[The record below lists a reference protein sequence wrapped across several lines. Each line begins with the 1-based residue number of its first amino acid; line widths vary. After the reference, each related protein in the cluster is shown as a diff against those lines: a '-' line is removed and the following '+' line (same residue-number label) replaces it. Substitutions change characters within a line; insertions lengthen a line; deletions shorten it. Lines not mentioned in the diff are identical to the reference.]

1 MKRIY
6 YISFILILG
15 FLLSPVNSYA
25 CKVSKE
31 IKTESNCCHAKVD
44 STASQKI
51 NKHCCKET
59 KSEKKSCN
67 GSCSNSDCNVTP
79 VFSSILPVLFFNLKE
94 NIFIFQD
101 KILNFSYL
109 EKQNSIPYFTVWSPP
124 KIS

>member
-31 IKTESNCCHAKVD
+31 IKIERNCCHTKDD

-51 NKHCCKET
+51 DKHCCKET
-59 KSEKKSCN
+59 KSEKKSCD
-67 GSCSNSDCNVTP
+67 GSCSNSDCNVTS
-79 VFSSILPVLFFNLKE
+79 VFSSILPVLSFNIKE